1 MNQKNYHPSYLS
13 QKLELRPC
21 AGKGGYGIYACESVS
36 KDEVL
41 AVWGG
46 VVVPGE
52 RLQEFSHY
60 AQTHGLQ
67 VEDDL
72 FLLPLSK
79 DDPSDY
85 FNHSCNPNAGLLGQ
99 ITLVAM
105 RAISPGEEVCFDY
118 AMSDSNPYDEFE
130 CCCGSPLC
138 RGHVTAHDWS
148 RKDLQERYRG
158 YFSSYLQRR
167 IEAQKRAG

>member
-1 MNQKNYHPSYLS
+1 MTGSKHNPSFLS
-13 QKLELRPC
+13 PKLELRAC
-21 AGKGGYGIYACESVS
+21 ADKGGYGVFTREPLE

-52 RLQEFSHY
+52 RLDEFSEY

-72 FLLPLSK
+72 FLIPLTE
-79 DDPSDY
+79 DDPADY
-85 FNHSCNPNAGLLGQ
+85 FNHSCNPNTGLLGQ

-105 RAISPGEEVCFDY
+105 RSIDAGEEICFDY

-130 CCCGSPLC
+130 CGCGSPLC
-138 RGHVTAHDWS
+138 RGRVTAQDWK
-148 RKDLQERYRG
+148 RKDLQQRYKG
-158 YFSSYLQRR
+158 YFSAYLQRR
-167 IEAQKRAG
+167 IDAQK

>member
-1 MNQKNYHPSYLS
+1 MNEQKQHPSYLS
-13 QKLELRPC
+13 PHLELRPC
-21 AGKGGYGIYACESVS
+21 AGKGGSGLFAREALQ

-46 VVVPGE
+46 VIVPGD
-52 RLQEFSHY
+52 RLNQYSEY

-72 FLLPLSK
+72 FMLPLTV

-105 RAISPGEEVCFDY
+105 REIDAGEEICFDY
-118 AMSDSNPYDEFE
+118 SMTDSNPYDEFE
-130 CCCGSPLC
+130 CGCGTLVC
-138 RGHVTAHDWS
+138 RGKVTAEDWK
-148 RKDLQERYRG
+148 RKDLQQRYEG
-158 YFSSYLQRR
+158 YFSPYLQRR
-167 IEAQKRAG
+167 INAQK